1 MDWCIGYG
9 ENINIWKEPWLPGP
23 SGGFVRNQS
32 INYNY
37 TRVSD
42 LIDAP
47 TVTWKVDVLEA
58 LLDEDHVQRIYAIP
72 LSTSGLHDELV
83 WRYDGAGCYTV
94 SIKSGYRLLREG
106 TPNVSGMSAS
116 SSLHLSKFFSEL
128 WAITLP
134 AKVKITMWRI
144 VNNFMPTFD
153 NLRGRRLVVGVHYN
167 VPIGELCWKEWVVQ
181 TFLTLGVIHMKVLM
195 VTYWAVWYTRN
206 QVFHKGVVPSA
217 LCTISFVAA
226 FLCENEMLSPQA
238 CPSPLRSH
246 EDWRA
251 PPADMEPIDVSL
263 ISPLIADI
271 KDASKVFESIS
282 FDFVHREAN
291 VVTHTLAQEGKSVNS
306 PTHWIEEAPP
316 KTLLAAR
323 IVRSLFKFRVCVA
336 FTRLDP

>member
-134 AKVKITMWRI
+134 AK
-144 VNNFMPTFD
+144 
-153 NLRGRRLVVGVHYN
+153 GVHYN